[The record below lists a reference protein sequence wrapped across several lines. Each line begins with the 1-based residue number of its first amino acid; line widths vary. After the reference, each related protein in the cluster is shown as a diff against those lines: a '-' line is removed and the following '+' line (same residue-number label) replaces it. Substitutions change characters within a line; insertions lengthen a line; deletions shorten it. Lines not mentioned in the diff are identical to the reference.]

1 MKFIGGTA
9 AARKLFEDLHSE
21 GLLCMP
27 YTDAWMKKN
36 AKAIGRDYKQFR
48 KWSSH
53 YPNDQG
59 LVFIDASRFYGD
71 RLQGLID
78 VLPAFGTVFR
88 EDIRIVNPDFIVLN
102 LKTQKMILF
111 GLGRKDRIYGL
122 IYVEGQFEYVSQ
134 PTYDNYINQNFETV
148 DDEGE
153 IAIDPTYRYLQEMCG
168 DWSEII
174 DNTYNALEAFG
185 AANFEY
191 MSLPAS
197 RYELEC
203 LLDEEP
209 NAEGVYDLDGEE
221 MSSDQV
227 RDLLDEYERLD
238 EKCIKNL
245 RYLQI
250 LFPKIEQGE
259 LGTGAY

>member
-36 AKAIGRDYKQFR
+36 AKALGGDYKQFR
-48 KWSSH
+48 EWSSR

-78 VLPAFGTVFR
+78 VLPAFGTVFS
-88 EDIRIVNPDFIVLN
+88 EDSIVNPDFIVLN

-111 GLGRKDRIYGL
+111 GLGRRDQVFARIYVDGK
-122 IYVEGQFEYVSQ
+122 FEYVSPQ
-134 PTYDNYINQNFETV
+134 TYDNSINQNFETV

-153 IAIDPTYRYLQEMCG
+153 IAVDPTYRYLQEMCD
-168 DWSEII
+168 DWFEII

-191 MSLPAS
+191 MSLPS
-197 RYELEC
+197 NEWEVEC
-203 LLDEEP
+203 ALKEKP
-209 NAEGVYDLDGEE
+209 NADGMYDLDGDEISVE
-221 MSSDQV
+221 GL
-227 RDLLDEYERLD
+227 RDVYADYRRLGA
-238 EKCIKNL
+238 KCAKNL
-245 RYLQI
+245 SYLQV
-250 LFPKIEQGE
+250 LFPKVEQGE

>member
-1 MKFIGGTA
+1 MEFIGGTV
-9 AARKLFEDLHSE
+9 AARKLFGELASD

-36 AKAIGRDYKQFR
+36 AKALGVDYKRFR
-48 KWSSH
+48 EWSNR

-59 LVFIDASRFYGD
+59 LVFIDASRFYGA
-71 RLQGLID
+71 RLQALID
-78 VLPAFGTVFR
+78 VLPAFGTVFK
-88 EDIRIVNPDFIVLN
+88 EDSIINPDFIVLN

-111 GLGRKDRIYGL
+111 GLGRKDQVFAQ
-122 IYVEGQFEYVSQ
+122 IYVDGSFQFVSPQ
-134 PTYDNYINQNFETV
+134 TYDNFINQNFETV

-168 DWSEII
+168 DWFEII

-185 AANFEY
+185 TANFEY

-197 RYELEC
+197 RHELEC
-203 LLDEEP
+203 LIDEEP

-221 MSSDQV
+221 MSADQV

-238 EKCIKNL
+238 EKAMKNL
-245 RYLQI
+245 RYLQV
-250 LFPKIEQGE
+250 LFPKVEQGE